1 LKRLR
6 KKRRNEIIYLDKEAD
21 EGDFYIDTVCV
32 ADRFR
37 GYGIGSMLLKEAE
50 KTALQKGYS
59 RISLNVAQDNPYA
72 KKLYE
77 QIGYKDEKVIKIN
90 EHPYDYMVKIL

>member
-1 LKRLR
+1 M
-6 KKRRNEIIYLDKEAD
+6 IVLDKEAD

-32 ADRFR
+32 DDRFR

-59 RISLNVAQDNPYA
+59 RLSLNVAQDNPHA

-77 QIGYKDEKVIKIN
+77 QIGYKKDKVIEIN
-90 EHPYDYMVKIL
+90 EHHYDYMVKILSTVDLS